1 MIFSFSSEHTII
13 VVLLQKNDQGS
24 EQPITFFIKA
34 LRDENFKYNIMEKQT
49 YYPMKSL
56 KYFTEYISKSQ
67 IIAYV
72 LHILVKD
79 MFFPTRSRWKEG
91 EVDHRNLGIWHGDKT
106 HEVD

>member
-1 MIFSFSSEHTII
+1 MIFSFSSEHTIV
-13 VVLLQKNDQGS
+13 VVLLQKNDKGS

-34 LRDENFKYNIMEKQT
+34 LRDENFKYNIMKKQT

-79 MFFPTRSRWKEG
+79 MFFQLEADGKRGKWITE
-91 EVDHRNLGIWHGDKT
+91 I
-106 HEVD
+106 